1 MYSLYTEF
9 DHDDHY
15 MMEKMLLGRRI
26 VAADEDTLT
35 LDDGGKLEV
44 LGNDGCG
51 GCPAGNYDVTAVA
64 DFPNAITSV
73 EVQRGKREGGGIVYR
88 LFVYAVG
95 LTPGEVVTVEG
106 SDGNGYY
113 GTGFSIRVIS
123 PSASRS

>member
-1 MYSLYTEF
+1 MYSLNTEF
-9 DHDDHY
+9 DHDDRY
-15 MMEKMLLGRRI
+15 MMEKMLLGRSI

-44 LGNDGCG
+44 MGNDGCD
-51 GCPAGNYDVTAVA
+51 GCHSGNYDVTAVS
-64 DFPNAITSV
+64 DFPNVITSV

-88 LFVYAVG
+88 LFVYAAG
-95 LTPGEVVTVEG
+95 LAPGEVATVEG

-123 PSASRS
+123 PAASRS

>member
-9 DHDDHY
+9 DHDDQY

-51 GCPAGNYDVTAVA
+51 GCHSGNYDVTAVS
-64 DFPNAITSV
+64 DFPNVITSV
-73 EVQRGKREGGGIVYR
+73 EVQRGKRENGGTVYR
-88 LFVYAVG
+88 LFVYAAG
-95 LTPGEVVTVEG
+95 LTPGEVATVEG

-123 PSASRS
+123 PTASRS